1 MAIQDG
7 GREPAVVGD
16 FVENSF
22 LSYII
27 PRATN
32 LVLEEAF
39 KDVDDTKALFDS
51 IERRDSLFFDE
62 TVEVLL
68 VLRAPL
74 IDEKTLRSH
83 FSRLVI
89 SLETQIVNSHA
100 ADRDHPSSDMIFQG
114 SVEDT
119 SDPFIVVDQPQ
130 EASGTSRPKD
140 APDGEAQ
147 AEVKRPAHIYA
158 VWKLPV
164 FLARPR
170 IRLQGPYAVFTASAG
185 LRPASAVTS
194 GTSTPDLANGRGGSS
209 SSRSTTGGYLQSG
222 VPSGLNL
229 LEPFGSDPGL
239 DGVVPRLSALRV
251 SRVAPVTQP
260 KDRTR
265 PLRTLNSLRV
275 RIFPAVHTRVR
286 FSRPNTM
293 PTSPALI
300 ALLEIDFTSYFQCPV
315 SLTGISLSVSDGG
328 LVEDLN
334 LPATSGLS
342 LPMTCVPHDHV
353 TFLYRLSPPQQ
364 LDLPSAK
371 NPSRELD
378 ISIAAEV
385 QQEPGFC
392 TPRLT
397 MTWSTTLDFTLPVNP
412 GFNAAMQPM
421 QPIQRSHRPSQ
432 LSISGIEA
440 AQSLVAPAVS
450 RPDSLPSLEAATR
463 TVEAPLPELGITM
476 TFCGPSEPI
485 YAGEPFSWTVYVV
498 NRSSGSGGSSSSS
511 TSAAVK
517 PNVPALPPRKLALV
531 ALPKRRRSEVR
542 LMRPPSTSGRGKTAA
557 DGKELAD
564 AVLDENVLHAMQR
577 NSVVEST
584 EVVCL
589 TADTRVGPLA
599 PGACHVVDLKF
610 LPLKEGIVNIE
621 AVRVVDLG
629 SQEHVDVR
637 DLPIMYVEKR
647 PAGDRQNGDEGGT

>member
-1 MAIQDG
+1 MAVEG
-7 GREPAVVGD
+7 HRPEPVAVED
-16 FVENSF
+16 FIENAF
-22 LSYII
+22 LSYMV
-27 PRATN
+27 PKATS
-32 LVLEEAF
+32 LDLEEAF

-68 VLRAPL
+68 ILRAPL
-74 IDEKTLRSH
+74 VDEKTLRSH

-89 SLETQIVNSHA
+89 SLETQIINSHA
-100 ADRDHPSSDMIFQG
+100 VDRDHPSTDIIFQG

-119 SDPFIVVDQPQ
+119 SDPFIVVDDP
-130 EASGTSRPKD
+130 E
-140 APDGEAQ
+140 DGSENSNKEEPQ
-147 AEVKRPAHIYA
+147 AESLKRPPHIYA

-170 IRLQGPYAVFTASAG
+170 IRLQGPYAVFSASAC
-185 LRPASAVTS
+185 LKPASGVVS
-194 GTSTPDLANGRGGSS
+194 GTSTPERLNGR
-209 SSRSTTGGYLQSG
+209 SRNSGAYLQSG
-222 VPSGLNL
+222 VASGFNL
-229 LEPFGSDPGL
+229 LEPFGNDPALG
-239 DGVVPRLSALRV
+239 GVVPRLSALRV

-260 KDRTR
+260 KDQMR
-265 PLRTLNSLRV
+265 PLRALNSLRV

-300 ALLEIDFTSYFQCPV
+300 ALLEVDFTSYFDCAID
-315 SLTGISLSVSDGG
+315 LTSIKLTVADGG

-334 LPATSGLS
+334 APAASGLS
-342 LPMTCVPHDHV
+342 LPMSCVPHDHV

-364 LDLPSAK
+364 LDLPSSK
-371 NPSRELD
+371 NPSRDLD
-378 ISIAAEV
+378 IQIEAVV
-385 QQEPGFC
+385 QKEPPVC
-392 TPRLT
+392 TPRLN
-397 MTWSTTLDFTLPVNP
+397 MKWSTTLDFTLPVNP

-476 TFCGPSEPI
+476 TFCSPPGPI
-485 YAGEPFSWTVYVV
+485 YAGEVFSWTVYVV
-498 NRSSGSGGSSSSS
+498 NRS
-511 TSAAVK
+511 AEK
-517 PNVPALPPRKLALV
+517 PNAPVVPPRKLALV
-531 ALPKRRRSEVR
+531 ALPKRRRNDVR
-542 LMRPPSTSGRGKTAA
+542 LMRPPSTSGIGRTAA
-557 DGKELAD
+557 DGRELAD

-577 NSVVEST
+577 NSLVEPT

-599 PGACHVVDLKF
+599 PGACHVVDLEF
-610 LPLKEGIVNIE
+610 LPLKEGIVGIE
-621 AVRVVDLG
+621 AVRIIDLG

-637 DLPIMYVEKR
+637 ELPIIFVEKR
-647 PAGDRQNGDEGGT
+647 PAEEKPEEKRAEEGKEEVGNSDEGEDKTE

>member
-1 MAIQDG
+1 MATNEHR
-7 GREPAVVGD
+7 REPAEVED
-16 FVENSF
+16 FIEHAF
-22 LSYII
+22 LTYII
-27 PRATN
+27 PKATN
-32 LVLEEAF
+32 LDLEEAF
-39 KDVDDTKALFDS
+39 KDVEDTQAYFDN
-51 IERRDSLFFDE
+51 IERRENLFFDE
-62 TVEVLL
+62 TVDVLL

-74 IDEKTLRSH
+74 VDEKTLRSH

-100 ADRDHPSSDMIFQG
+100 ADRDHPSTDIVFQG
-114 SVEDT
+114 TVEDT
-119 SDPFIVVDQPQ
+119 SDPFIVVDEPDDGS
-130 EASGTSRPKD
+130 ENSNKD
-140 APDGEAQ
+140 ESETETAVAI
-147 AEVKRPAHIYA
+147 KKKPAHIYA

-170 IRLQGPYAVFTASAG
+170 IRLQGPFAVFSASAG
-185 LRPASAVTS
+185 LKPASRAAS
-194 GTSTPDLANGRGGSS
+194 GTSTPERINGRSKHG
-209 SSRSTTGGYLQSG
+209 GGYLQSG

-229 LEPFGSDPGL
+229 LEPFSKDPGL
-239 DGVVPRLSALRV
+239 GGIAPRLSALRV

-260 KDRTR
+260 KDHTR
-265 PLRTLNSLRV
+265 PLRALNSVRV

-300 ALLEIDFTSYFQCPV
+300 ALLEVDFTSYFDCPV
-315 SLTGISLSVSDGG
+315 ELTSIRLSVADGG

-334 LPATSGLS
+334 APESSGLS
-342 LPMTCVPHDHV
+342 LPMSCVPHDHV

-364 LDLPSAK
+364 PDLPSSK
-371 NPSRELD
+371 NPSRDLD
-378 ISIAAEV
+378 IHIEAIV
-385 QQEPGFC
+385 QRQPGLC

-397 MTWSTTLDFTLPVNP
+397 MNWSTTLDFTLPVNP

-476 TFCGPSEPI
+476 TFCGPQEPI
-485 YAGEPFSWTVYVV
+485 YAGEIFAWTVYVV
-498 NRSSGSGGSSSSS
+498 NR
-511 TSAAVK
+511 AIEK

-531 ALPKRRRSEVR
+531 AIPKRRRNEVR
-542 LMRPPSTSGRGKTAA
+542 LMRPPSTSGRSKKAV

-564 AVLDENVLHAMQR
+564 AVLDDNVLHAMQR

-599 PGACHVVDLKF
+599 PGACHVVELRF
-610 LPLKEGIVNIE
+610 LPLKTGIVDIE
-621 AVRVVDLG
+621 AIRVVDLG

-637 DLPIMYVEKR
+637 DLPIMFVGQRPEEEKT
-647 PAGDRQNGDEGGT
+647 E